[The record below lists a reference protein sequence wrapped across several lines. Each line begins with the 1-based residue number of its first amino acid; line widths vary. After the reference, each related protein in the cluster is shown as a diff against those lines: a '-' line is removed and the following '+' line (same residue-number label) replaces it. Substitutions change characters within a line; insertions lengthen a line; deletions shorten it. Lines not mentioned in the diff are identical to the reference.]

1 MVPFVRQLGAESGV
15 QLNPLVDGSEIPSVG
30 NADQKFGIIM
40 RATRGRIDK
49 PFLVDRGNV
58 FKKLGNGETIRV
70 NALNEAWVSVVEALN
85 NGAYEAVVQRLVTD
99 QAKVKYAVLRRRAD
113 IKPKELSPTETV
125 DNVFPA
131 IIKDKAGQVVDPISE
146 FWGDVIKVDDTHVKI
161 ELRGEKLKKHQN
173 EQGVEGLW
181 CGFAIVAP
189 QDATKYKK
197 NGGEPK
203 DLETNVHD
211 KEKGYALYWDVSKQ
225 SKAAVTIQF
234 CKGDSGETPIG
245 EPITYE
251 ADTSKVIPET
261 ETVPEF
267 EFSVEDELPT
277 DKFVLAVKH
286 LECFNDGIKL
296 SFHAD
301 QKIENGEEVPNE
313 VITVKLTDPDGVQLY
328 EFTGSLVDGAKDDY
342 GSSYFLPDVVSNRT
356 DNVELTVGVTGIDAA
371 INTDSTAY
379 GYTEN
384 GQQAWVES
392 DTLICF
398 EEGGFAYTVQDYM
411 KAREN
416 LQHTEHDFMYIS
428 SGGSQAPAL
437 LAQLAQ
443 LAFDSNKIFKF
454 NVSGELDVEAAIAFV
469 NQLNMGANK
478 TAHLIHAF
486 WSPIKSDDPTGVNPK
501 GYFETATLNI
511 AFACGRNAQTNAKGF
526 APKNYVVA
534 GREWPINRTGITQT
548 CKISDQ
554 DKDKLAKAKINPVCY
569 EIYTG
574 GGRYVYFDSL
584 TQALVDNSQ
593 RKLISVSEMSV
604 DIDDKVCRA
613 AKDYLQLPMDKAIQ
627 NLNEYLKVLFEG
639 AQASRWIVAS
649 NDPQMGG
656 AAFKYLVQ
664 PNEAKPYDAIDVNY
678 WVRYDGTARAI
689 FVTQTLTK

>member
-1 MVPFVRQLGAESGV
+1 MVPFVRQLGSESGV
-15 QLNPLVDGSEIPSVG
+15 QLNPLVDGSEIPSTG

-58 FKKLGNGETIRV
+58 FKKLGKGETIRK

-85 NGAYEAVVQRLVTD
+85 NGAYEAVVQRITTEN
-99 QAKVKYAVLRRRAD
+99 AKIKYAVLRRRAD
-113 IKPKELSPTETV
+113 IKPTEQSPEQTV

-131 IIKDKAGQVVDPISE
+131 IIKDKAGQIVDPINS
-146 FWGDVIKVDDTHVKI
+146 FWGKVVKVDDTHVKVT
-161 ELRGEKLKKHQN
+161 LRGDHLKPHQN

-181 CGFAIVAP
+181 VGIAIVAP
-189 QDATKYKK
+189 QEAKK
-197 NGGEPK
+197 FSVNGGEK
-203 DLETNVHD
+203 QNLEKKVHG
-211 KEKGYALYWDVSKQ
+211 ESEGVAVYWDLAKRPSLTFTVQFYKENDSETVGE
-225 SKAAVTIQF
+225 AVTY
-234 CKGDSGETPIG
+234 EV
-245 EPITYE
+245 E
-251 ADTSKVIPET
+251 ADKVIPDKEDI
-261 ETVPEF
+261 PEF
-267 EFSVEDELPT
+267 EWAVEDELPE
-277 DKFVLAVKH
+277 DKFVLAIKH
-286 LECFNDGIKL
+286 LECYNDGFKV

-301 QKIENGEEVPNE
+301 QVIQNGDEVANE
-313 VITVKLTDPDGVQLY
+313 VITVKLTDPDDIDLY
-328 EFTGSLVDGAKDDY
+328 EFTGSLVEGAKDDY
-342 GSSYFLPDVVSNRT
+342 GQSYYLPDVVSKMT
-356 DNVELTVGVTGIDAA
+356 DNVELTVGVSGKDAA
-371 INTDSTAY
+371 IEPDSTAY

-392 DTLICF
+392 DTLVCF
-398 EEGGFAYTVQDYM
+398 EEGGFGYTTQDYM
-411 KAREN
+411 RCREN
-416 LQHTEHDFMYIS
+416 LHGTEHDFMYIS

-443 LAFDSNKIFKF
+443 LAFDTNKIFKY
-454 NVSGELDVEAAIAFV
+454 NISGTLDAEAAIAFA

-478 TAHLIHAF
+478 TAHLIHAY
-486 WSPIKSDDPTGVNPK
+486 WSPIKSDDPTGINPK

-511 AFACGRNAQTNAKGF
+511 AFACGRNAATNAKGF

-548 CKISDQ
+548 VKITDQ

-584 TQALVDNSQ
+584 TSAMVDNSQ

-613 AKDYLQLPMDKAIQ
+613 AKDYLQQPMQVCIQ
-627 NLNEYLKVLFEG
+627 KLTEYLKTMFEA
-639 AQASRWIVAS
+639 AQASRWLVPS
-649 NDPQMGG
+649 NDPQMQG
-656 AAFKYLVQ
+656 AAFRFLVR

-689 FVTQTLTK
+689 FVTQTLTR